1 MLGLRVNGR
10 IATRLEGALLWTHFG
25 MSGPVVLNMSR
36 HWHRAML
43 DGASVVVLVNLVPG
57 ESFESLETWW
67 LEQERDRPRAQV
79 ATILAMR
86 VPSAVAEVWLG
97 AAGIGSDVTMAHLA
111 RDDRRRLIH
120 ALVESPVAVV
130 DSRGY
135 NYAEVTAGGIPLDEI
150 DPATMQS
157 RVCPGLFLVGE
168 ILDVDGRLGGFN
180 FQWAWSSGWV
190 AGHAIAKTL
199 S

>member
-1 MLGLRVNGR
+1 
-10 IATRLEGALLWTHFG
+10 
-25 MSGPVVLNMSR
+25 
-36 HWHRAML
+36 ML

-120 ALVESPVAVV
+120 ALVESP
-130 DSRGY
+130 GKQH
-135 NYAEVTAGGIPLDEI
+135 L
-150 DPATMQS
+150 
-157 RVCPGLFLVGE
+157 LV
-168 ILDVDGRLGGFN
+168 
-180 FQWAWSSGWV
+180 
-190 AGHAIAKTL
+190 
-199 S
+199 